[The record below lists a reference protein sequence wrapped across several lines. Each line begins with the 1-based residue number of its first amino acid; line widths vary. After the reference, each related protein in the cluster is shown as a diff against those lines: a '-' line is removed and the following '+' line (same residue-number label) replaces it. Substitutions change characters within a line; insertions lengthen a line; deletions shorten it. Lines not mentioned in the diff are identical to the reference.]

1 MVLDTSVL
9 EGANSEFEL
18 LMRVVVL
25 DAAVEEVNKK

>member
-9 EGANSEFEL
+9 EGANSELEL

>member
-9 EGANSEFEL
+9 EGAKSEFEV

-25 DAAVEEVNKK
+25 DAVVEEMNRK